1 MQLNVFVTDDG
12 SPEGTGPILFLPI
25 SPGAAMP
32 PNPRALEWRYFATI
46 DDEDAL
52 LAGDREAALSAIEED
67 GYYIA
72 NRLIS
77 VPGGR
82 LRAVLSEQP

>member
-1 MQLNVFVTDDG
+1 MQLNVFVTGDG
-12 SPEGTGPILFLPI
+12 TPDGTGPILFLPI
-25 SPGAAMP
+25 SPTAALP

-46 DDEDAL
+46 EDKDSL
-52 LAGDREAALSAIEED
+52 LAPDRDQAMSAIGDE

-77 VPGGR
+77 T
-82 LRAVLSEQP
+82 